1 VTREL
6 VFSAAGFAAGP
17 VAGLGRGTALAP
29 VLARL
34 DLVPGVRRSSV
45 DAAGRHFVLSLE
57 PDADEVAVIAGAQ
70 SILRGAARRLE
81 PRAAAR
87 QVAARVRGDPWFA
100 ADEVRAL
107 SYVEARILAARTAAR
122 LADDAELE
130 PLEEEALGEL
140 VRSVVLRAVARV
152 AGDGTQDWFQDAW
165 PEIAREIREG
175 SRGFLDPA
183 THGRLCGALAARA
196 RAGSVIAG
204 G

>member
-70 SILRGAARRLE
+70 SVLRGAARRLD
-81 PRAAAR
+81 PHAAAR

-122 LADDAELE
+122 VAEEAELA
-130 PLEEEALGEL
+130 PIAEEALGEL
-140 VRSVVLRAVARV
+140 VRAVVLRTVARV
-152 AGDGTQDWFQDAW
+152 HADGTQDWFHDAW
-165 PEIAREIREG
+165 PAIAREIRDG
-175 SRGFLDPA
+175 STAFLDA
-183 THGRLCGALAARA
+183 ETHSRVAAALAARHG
-196 RAGSVIAG
+196 R
-204 G
+204 